1 MSPTLPGTVAASGND
16 RLEWLDRAFTGVLGG
31 GPIRSL
37 LRRDRRIADLAPHE
51 LEGLRAQIGRR
62 FLRETDPRTGAVLF
76 RIAGPAAGFD
86 AGHTRDEMLAR
97 RTREL
102 LPVVHRAL
110 DELDP
115 QMCRPGVCPDDVRR
129 LLDHIRT
136 DLDALRA
143 ELEGEAVPLLV
154 EGWFAG
160 LLGERHGEGGLFGEL
175 RELFAAGEDSVEDER
190 QLALLDLAADTLGCL
205 REAFEGCGAD
215 GLVAWADRIE
225 RCAGRI
231 ADQAVVVRDVLAGFG
246 IGPCEL
252 EAVPVTGKEG
262 PALAW
267 ALRAAELEPRRF
279 QKLARLGGRVQQE
292 RVRQAS
298 RQLRAL
304 WSGAAGRDLADRL
317 GLSGEAADAAAMALD
332 RLARL
337 VVAFDAE
344 LHGRPPSPGS
354 QPAATDDD
362 GPDTGPRRAQSR
374 SRRGRGDDTP
384 PPEQAPMSD

>member
-16 RLEWLDRAFTGVLGG
+16 RLEWLDRAFTSVLGG

-76 RIAGPAAGFD
+76 RIAGPAEGFD

-160 LLGERHGEGGLFGEL
+160 LLGERDGEGGLFGEL

-205 REAFEGCGAD
+205 REAFEGSGGD
-215 GLVAWADRIE
+215 GLVAWAERIE
-225 RCAGRI
+225 RCAGQI

-252 EAVPVTGKEG
+252 EAVPITGDG

-304 WSGAAGRDLADRL
+304 WSGAAGRDLAGRL

-337 VVAFDAE
+337 VLAFDAE

-354 QPAATDDD
+354 AA
-362 GPDTGPRRAQSR
+362 
-374 SRRGRGDDTP
+374 RGDDTP
-384 PPEQAPMSD
+384 PSEQAPMSD

>member
-16 RLEWLDRAFTGVLGG
+16 RLEWLDRAFSNLLGG

-76 RIAGPAAGFD
+76 RIAGPAVGFD

-97 RTREL
+97 RAREL

-115 QMCRPGVCPDDVRR
+115 QMGRPGVSPDDVRR

-154 EGWFAG
+154 GDWFAE
-160 LLGERHGEGGLFGEL
+160 LLGERDGEGGLFGEL
-175 RELFAAGEDSVEDER
+175 RQLFAASEDSVEDER

-205 REAFEGCGAD
+205 REAFDGGGGD
-215 GLVAWADRIE
+215 GLVAWVDWVE

-231 ADQAVVVRDVLAGFG
+231 ADQAVVVRDLLAGFG

-252 EAVPVTGKEG
+252 EAVPMIADG
-262 PALAW
+262 PALAS
-267 ALRAAELEPRRF
+267 ALRVAELEPKRF
-279 QKLARLGGRVQQE
+279 QKLARLGGRAQQE

-298 RQLRAL
+298 QRLCAL
-304 WSGAAGRDLADRL
+304 WSKANGRDLADRL
-317 GLSGEAADAAAMALD
+317 GLSGEAMDAAAMALD

-344 LHGRPPSPGS
+344 LHGCQPSPSTPTAAKDGTPPS
-354 QPAATDDD
+354 
-362 GPDTGPRRAQSR
+362 
-374 SRRGRGDDTP
+374 
-384 PPEQAPMSD
+384 EQAPMSD